1 MLGLRQLQDLKMK
14 EDDKSKHVR
23 KKDLK
28 RRDKHN
34 NKKTTKRK

>member
-1 MLGLRQLQDLKMK
+1 MLGLRQHQDPKMR
-14 EDDKSKHVR
+14 EDDRNKLVR

-28 RRDKHN
+28 KRDKHN